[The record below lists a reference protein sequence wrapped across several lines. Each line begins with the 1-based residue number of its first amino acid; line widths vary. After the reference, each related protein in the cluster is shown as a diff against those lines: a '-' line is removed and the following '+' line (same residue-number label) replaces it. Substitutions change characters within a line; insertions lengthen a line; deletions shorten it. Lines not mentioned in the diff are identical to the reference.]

1 MTTTPCLIKLTLF
14 SAKISS
20 SSARVRTALNL
31 KAVAIP
37 VVINDIDFLANGH
50 KSPSY
55 LLRNPNGSVP
65 TLVAEYDSAL
75 SNGSKSFTITQSLA
89 ILDFIE
95 QNFPEPAPLIP
106 SDPVQRARVME
117 LSSLVIADIQPPQ
130 ASSIR
135 QRIAA
140 EFGGDGKV
148 WAKGVH
154 DRGLSVYETLLARYG
169 TETSESPKFS
179 VGNNVT
185 LADVCL
191 VPTVQAGL
199 RDGIDLNQWPL
210 VKNVVEHCWELKE
223 FRDSGIGGHGNLI
236 P

>member
-1 MTTTPCLIKLTLF
+1 MTMTPRLIKLTLF
-14 SAKISS
+14 SAKFSG
-20 SSARVRTALNL
+20 SSARVRTTLKL

-37 VVINDIDFLANGH
+37 VITNDIDFSAKAH
-50 KSPSY
+50 KSPEY

-95 QNFPEPAPLIP
+95 QNFPEPALIP

-130 ASSIR
+130 NSSIR

-148 WAKGVH
+148 WAKGVY

-169 TETSESPKFS
+169 SETPGSPKFS

-191 VPTVQAGL
+191 VPAVQGGL
-199 RDGIDLNQWPL
+199 RVGIDLNQWPL

-223 FRDSGIGGHGNLI
+223 FRDSGLGGHGNLM